1 MNDGLSSEERELLD
15 KIANE
20 VVRRGLTAPAILFLA
35 SLAPMNF
42 VASQAMLFFAPM
54 IGVVV
59 ARKDYDVLQRMLER
73 RESVELIVSRIEQ
86 RDAESR
92 ARAPGP
98 PSPR

>member
-1 MNDGLSSEERELLD
+1 MTDAGLAEEERELLE
-15 KIANE
+15 KIAHE

-54 IGVVV
+54 VGVVF

-73 RESVELIVSRIEQ
+73 RDSIELILARIEQ
-86 RDAESR
+86 RDADKR
-92 ARAPGP
+92 A
-98 PSPR
+98 